1 MSDNNTTNKNS
12 LINIE
17 LPDFVDHAGENLTKQ
32 VTTNAGQTFGDIWF
46 LVFGGISQL
55 AEKRKLKYAAELDR
69 FRKELEE
76 KIEQIPQEKR
86 VEANMQTVGPALE
99 NSKYCMETEE
109 IRQAFANLISR
120 SLHQDYSKYIHPS
133 FADMLKQMSPID
145 AQNLMIFK
153 EQKSY
158 PICDIHY
165 TKKGSQ
171 GYSVIFNNLFLA
183 NTVQTNYDLQ
193 TQSIS
198 SLIRFGLVD
207 IPEFSSLANQT
218 LYDEFETNA
227 MFLSMKMG
235 IPEEVGTVTLKKKKI
250 DITPLGEMFIKA
262 CL

>member
-12 LINIE
+12 LINVE
-17 LPDFVDHAGENLTKQ
+17 LPDFVEHAAENLTEQ
-32 VTTNAGQTFGDIWF
+32 ITVNAGQTFGDIWF

-55 AEKRKLKYAAELDR
+55 AEKRKMKYAIELDK
-69 FRKELEE
+69 FKKELEE

-99 NSKYCMETEE
+99 NSKYCMESEE
-109 IRQAFANLISR
+109 IRKAFANLISR
-120 SLHQDYSKYIHPS
+120 SLHQDYSKFIHPS

-145 AQNLMIFK
+145 AQNLMLFRTK
-153 EQKSY
+153 NSY

-165 TKKGSQ
+165 NQKDSS

-183 NTVQTNYDLQ
+183 NTEQTNYELQ

-218 LYDEFETNA
+218 LYEEFEKNS
-227 MFLSMKMG
+227 MYLSMKME
-235 IPEEVGTVTLKKKKI
+235 IPEEVGNVTLKKKKI
-250 DITPLGEMFIKA
+250 DITPLGKMFIRA

>member
-12 LINIE
+12 LINVE
-17 LPDFVDHAGENLTKQ
+17 LPGFVEHVGENLTKQ

-55 AEKRKLKYAAELDR
+55 AEKRKLKYAVELEQFKR
-69 FRKELEE
+69 ELEE

-99 NSKYCMETEE
+99 NSKYCMESEE
-109 IRQAFANLISR
+109 IRNAFANLISR
-120 SLHQDYSKYIHPS
+120 SLHEDYSKFIHPS

-145 AQNLMIFK
+145 AQNLLIFK
-153 EQKSY
+153 SQKSY

-165 TKKGSQ
+165 TKKGSR
-171 GYSVIFNNLFLA
+171 GYNVIFNNLFLA
-183 NTVQTNYDLQ
+183 NREQTNYDLQ

-207 IPEFSSLANQT
+207 VPEFSSLANKT
-218 LYDEFETNA
+218 LYDEFETNSVY
-227 MFLSMKMG
+227 LTMKMG
-235 IPEEVGTVTLKKKKI
+235 IPEEVGTVTLQKKKI